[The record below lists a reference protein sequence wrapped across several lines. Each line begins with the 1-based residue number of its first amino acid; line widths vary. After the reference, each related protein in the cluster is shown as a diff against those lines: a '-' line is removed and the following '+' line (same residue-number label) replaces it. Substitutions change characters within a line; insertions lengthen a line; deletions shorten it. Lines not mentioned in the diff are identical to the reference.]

1 VLPPEN
7 VRAGELVAVAARPG
21 PDWIPLL
28 SDLWERGVAI
38 LPLDE
43 RLTARERVAI
53 VARARPGLLLEGGAW
68 RRLED
73 ALPAEG
79 LALVIHTSGVGGT
92 PKLVELEP
100 AAVAAAVSSSA
111 LALEATSSDRWLCC
125 LPLAHVGGLLVLLR
139 AVLLGAPVVVRERF
153 DPRTVT
159 NAEAEF
165 TSLVPT
171 MLRSL
176 LDARI
181 DLTRFRSILVGGASL
196 REDLRERARAAGAP
210 VVETYG
216 LTETCGG
223 VVYDGRPLSGTQVR
237 VAADAEGAGGG
248 GTEAGG
254 TEGGGTE
261 GGIELRGPTLMR
273 GYRLDRAATANAFT
287 TDGWLRTGDSGRIDE
302 RGRLGVDGR
311 IDELITTGGEKVW
324 PEEVESVL
332 SSHPGVA
339 EVAVASRPDAEWGR
353 RVVAF
358 VVPAHS
364 NAPPSLDELREH
376 AARTVARFKAP
387 RELVL
392 VNVLPRTVSGKVRRT
407 ALPGTPE

>member
-1 VLPPEN
+1 M
-7 VRAGELVAVAARPG
+7 
-21 PDWIPLL
+21 
-28 SDLWERGVAI
+28 
-38 LPLDE
+38 
-43 RLTARERVAI
+43 
-53 VARARPGLLLEGGAW
+53 
-68 RRLED
+68 
-73 ALPAEG
+73 
-79 LALVIHTSGVGGT
+79 VIATSGVGGV

-111 LALEATSSDRWLCC
+111 VALGATSRDRWLCC

-139 AVLLGAPVVVRERF
+139 AVVLGAPVVVRERF
-153 DPRTVT
+153 DPRIVPD
-159 NAEAEF
+159 AEAEF
-165 TSLVPT
+165 TALVPT
-171 MLRSL
+171 MLQRL

-181 DLTRFRSILVGGASL
+181 DLTGFHSILVGGAPL
-196 REDLRERARAAGAP
+196 REDLRERALAAGAP

-216 LTETCGG
+216 LTESCGG
-223 VVYDGRPLSGTQVR
+223 IVYDGRPLSGTEVR
-237 VAADAEGAGGG
+237 VAADATERG
-248 GTEAGG
+248 GTD
-254 TEGGGTE
+254 

-287 TDGWLRTGDSGRIDE
+287 PDGWLRTGDAGRIDE

-324 PEEVESVL
+324 PGEVESVL

-339 EVAVASRPDAEWGR
+339 EVAVAGRPDAEWGR

-358 VVPAHS
+358 VVPAHPD
-364 NAPPSLDELREH
+364 APPSLDELRDH

-392 VNVLPRTVSGKVRRT
+392 VNVLPRTAFGKVRRA